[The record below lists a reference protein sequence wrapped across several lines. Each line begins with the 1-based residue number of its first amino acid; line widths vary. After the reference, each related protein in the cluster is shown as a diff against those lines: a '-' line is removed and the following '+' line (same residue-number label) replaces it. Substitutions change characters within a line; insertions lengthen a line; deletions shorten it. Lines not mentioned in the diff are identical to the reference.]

1 MGNEWASY
9 LIFFLYVKQKIKI
22 MFSKELEDLINYS
35 ISDGEIDK
43 KEKQTI
49 YKKALAE
56 GVDLDELEIYLK
68 SKIHGLSSGK
78 EQHSN
83 SKEQHSTSIDKK
95 TSKTP
100 KKINK
105 QKEKFKSNVSSA
117 AEGVTDAAS
126 NAVAATPYF
135 LLNVFIRVFQ
145 VLWRIITFPFR
156 VLFDGCLGFF
166 ILLFSVAMFL
176 LI

>member
-1 MGNEWASY
+1 
-9 LIFFLYVKQKIKI
+9 
-22 MFSKELEDLINYS
+22 
-35 ISDGEIDK
+35 GEIDK

-68 SKIHGLSSGK
+68 SKIHGLSS
-78 EQHSN
+78 
-83 SKEQHSTSIDKK
+83 SKEQNSSSIDKK

-105 QKEKFKSNVSSA
+105 QKEKFKSNVTSA

-126 NAVAATPYF
+126 NVVAETPYF
-135 LLNVFIRVFQ
+135 LFNFFIRVFKI
-145 VLWRIITFPFR
+145 LWKIITFPFR

-166 ILLFSVAMFL
+166 ILLISIAMFL

>member
-1 MGNEWASY
+1 
-9 LIFFLYVKQKIKI
+9 

-68 SKIHGLSSGK
+68 SKIHGLSS
-78 EQHSN
+78 
-83 SKEQHSTSIDKK
+83 SKEQHSSSKEQHSSSKEQYSSSIDKK
-95 TSKTP
+95 PSKTP

-135 LLNVFIRVFQ
+135 LLNVFIRLFQ
-145 VLWRIITFPFR
+145 ILWRIITFPFR

-166 ILLFSVAMFL
+166 ILLISVAMYL